1 MGQLANQAL
10 KERKE
15 RVELVEKITV
25 FNLQC
30 FLEKGAQP
38 PAVHLDL

>member
-15 RVELVEKITV
+15 GAELVEKITV

-30 FLEKGAQP
+30 FWKKGAQP
-38 PAVHLDL
+38 PNCAL